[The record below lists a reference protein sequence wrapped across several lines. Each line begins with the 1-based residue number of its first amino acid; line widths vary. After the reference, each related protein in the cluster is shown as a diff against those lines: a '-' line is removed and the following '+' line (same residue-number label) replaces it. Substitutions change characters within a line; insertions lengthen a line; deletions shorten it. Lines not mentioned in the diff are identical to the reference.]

1 MLEMRGISK
10 RFGYV
15 RALKQ
20 ANITVQ
26 KAEIMALLGANGSG
40 KSTMM
45 KVLGGL
51 IRADEGSIFLNGEEI
66 RIERSNDVHK
76 YKIAI
81 GLQDLSLIPTL
92 SVMDNILLGI
102 EPRKGLFVDKKEAS
116 ERIGPILS
124 RLGIT
129 YDPSVLVSDLAPSE
143 QSMVEIAKAIAR
155 DPDILVLDE
164 VTASLHSHEVDLVF
178 EELKRLKAQGKAIVI
193 VTHRMGEVFRVCDR
207 CTILKG
213 GETVAADAVENFDLD
228 DIIFHM
234 TGRRPEAV
242 CQDEEDQIQIH
253 ADKVPVIE
261 TRRITVV
268 PTLKGVNFR
277 AFQGEI
283 VGIGGL
289 NGQGQSEFIRS
300 MLGDLPI
307 DEGEMFY
314 QGEAVRF
321 RMPVEA
327 VNRGIGFISGDR
339 NRESI
344 FPLRSV
350 GENIF
355 AAEATQGRWFSH
367 LSPKTIAQ
375 YAKRVIDEYDIV
387 AGSTK
392 HLANSLSGGNQQKLI
407 IGRWLSMKPALLLLD
422 DPTKGVDIH
431 SRREIH
437 RILRDAARE
446 GMCVV
451 YASSDNEE
459 LLEIADR
466 IYIFYEGTSSRVLS
480 GDDRTEEKLVAAMLD
495 VRASACP
502 KGENS

>member
-20 ANITVQ
+20 AQFSVQ
-26 KAEIMALLGANGSG
+26 KGEIMALLGANGSG

-51 IRADEGSIFLNGEEI
+51 VRADEGSIFLHGKEI

-92 SVMDNILLGI
+92 SVIDNILLGI
-102 EPRKGLFVDKKEAS
+102 EPRKTFFVDKKAAEAK
-116 ERIGPILS
+116 IKPILE
-124 RLGIT
+124 RLGIG
-129 YDPSVLVSDLAPSE
+129 YDPEVLVSDLAPSE
-143 QSMVEIAKAIAR
+143 QSMVEIAKAVAR

-164 VTASLHSHEVDLVF
+164 VTASLHAHEVDLVF
-178 EELKRLKAQGKAIVI
+178 DELKRQKEAGKAIVI
-193 VTHRMGEVFRVCDR
+193 VTHRMNEVFRVCDR

-213 GETVAADAVENFDLD
+213 GETVAADAVEHLDLD

-234 TGRRPEAV
+234 TGKRPEAV
-242 CQDEEDQIQIH
+242 CEAEEDVNL
-253 ADKVPVIE
+253 AELGKTPVVE
-261 TRRITVV
+261 TRGISVV
-268 PTLKGVNFR
+268 PSLKEVNFR
-277 AFQGEI
+277 AFEGEI
-283 VGIGGL
+283 VGVGGL
-289 NGQGQSEFIRS
+289 NGQGQSEFIRTL
-300 MLGDLPI
+300 LGDLLI
-307 DEGEMFY
+307 DEGQMFY
-314 QGEAVRF
+314 QGEELRF

-327 VNRGIGFISGDR
+327 VDRGIGFISGDR

-355 AAEATQGRWFSH
+355 AAEATQGRLFSD
-367 LSPKTIAQ
+367 LSP
-375 YAKRVIDEYDIV
+375 RVITKYADRVIEEYSIV

-407 IGRWLSMKPALLLLD
+407 IGRWLSMKPKLLLLD

-466 IYIFYEGTSSRVLS
+466 IYIFYEGTASRVLA

-495 VRASACP
+495 VRANACP
-502 KGENS
+502 GGED

>member
-1 MLEMRGISK
+1 M
-10 RFGYV
+10 
-15 RALKQ
+15 
-20 ANITVQ
+20 
-26 KAEIMALLGANGSG
+26 
-40 KSTMM
+40 
-45 KVLGGL
+45 
-51 IRADEGSIFLNGEEI
+51 
-66 RIERSNDVHK
+66 
-76 YKIAI
+76 
-81 GLQDLSLIPTL
+81 
-92 SVMDNILLGI
+92 
-102 EPRKGLFVDKKEAS
+102 
-116 ERIGPILS
+116 
-124 RLGIT
+124 
-129 YDPSVLVSDLAPSE
+129 
-143 QSMVEIAKAIAR
+143 
-155 DPDILVLDE
+155 
-164 VTASLHSHEVDLVF
+164 
-178 EELKRLKAQGKAIVI
+178 
-193 VTHRMGEVFRVCDR
+193 
-207 CTILKG
+207 
-213 GETVAADAVENFDLD
+213 
-228 DIIFHM
+228 
-234 TGRRPEAV
+234 
-242 CQDEEDQIQIH
+242 
-253 ADKVPVIE
+253 
-261 TRRITVV
+261 
-268 PTLKGVNFR
+268 NFR

-300 MLGDLPI
+300 LLGDLPI

-327 VNRGIGFISGDR
+327 LNRGIGFISGDR

-480 GDDRTEEKLVAAMLD
+480 GHDRTEEKLVAAMLD